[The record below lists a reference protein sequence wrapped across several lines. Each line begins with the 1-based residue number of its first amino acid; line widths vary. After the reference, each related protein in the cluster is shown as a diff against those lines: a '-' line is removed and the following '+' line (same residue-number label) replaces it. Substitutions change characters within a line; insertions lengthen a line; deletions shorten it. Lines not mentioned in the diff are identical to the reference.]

1 MMQPLHG
8 AEPIARAEPLREAVY
23 DRVVSRIRSGEF
35 LPGEAV
41 TEAGLSRSLQVS
53 RTPVR
58 EALLRLQAEG
68 VLQSALA
75 RGFTIRPLMRR
86 EAADLYP
93 ILAALEGLAVRSIGS
108 LPSATAETLRATVEE
123 LGGCDDPVGRR
134 RLDTAFH
141 ATVVSAAGN
150 RHLTELTEQLR
161 TNLSRYELAYMRA
174 VLDRRHADR
183 QHEEILAA
191 MISGDLD
198 RAASLLSGHW
208 HDGMHRI
215 LEWLDTQ
222 ERV

>member
-1 MMQPLHG
+1 MMPPLHG
-8 AEPIARAEPLREAVY
+8 AEPIARADPLREAVY

-93 ILAALEGLAVRSIGS
+93 ILAVLEGLAVRSIGS

-123 LGGCDDPVGRR
+123 LGGCDDPVRRR

-222 ERV
+222 ERA

>member
-108 LPSATAETLRATVEE
+108 LPSATAETLRGTVEE
-123 LGGCDDPVGRR
+123 LGGCDDPVRRR

-183 QHEEILAA
+183 EHEEILAA

>member
-8 AEPIARAEPLREAVY
+8 AEPIARAEPLRDAVY

-93 ILAALEGLAVRSIGS
+93 ILAVLEGLAVRSIGS

-123 LGGCDDPVGRR
+123 LGGCDDPVRRR

-208 HDGMHRI
+208 DDGMHRI